1 VPAPNQSSMLVFLAI
16 AALVAWRMHAR
27 FRRLVGRQ
35 RFSPRRPWVTVTL
48 FPLLLAVIAVAIFPR
63 VDAGLALLGGLIA
76 GAGLGLY
83 GIRLTKFERTA
94 DGLFYTP
101 SAHIGIALSALLAG
115 RVLYRL
121 ATQLPALTGGAT
133 GPPPGLASSPL
144 TLAIVGTLAGYYVT
158 YAIGLL
164 RFERRAPD
172 SGPPGA
178 HPPA

>member
-1 VPAPNQSSMLVFLAI
+1 MPAPNQSSVLVFLAI
-16 AALVAWRMHAR
+16 AALVAWRMYAR

-48 FPLLLAVIAVAIFPR
+48 FPVLLAAIAATIFPR
-63 VDAGLALLGGLIA
+63 VDASLALLGGL
-76 GAGLGLY
+76 GVGVGLGLF

-115 RVLYRL
+115 RILYRL
-121 ATQLPALTGGAT
+121 ATQLPALTGGPA
-133 GPPPGLASSPL
+133 GPPPALASSPL
-144 TLAIVGTLAGYYVT
+144 TLVIVGTFAGYYVT

-172 SGPPGA
+172 SLPPGGT
-178 HPPA
+178 PPA

>member
-1 VPAPNQSSMLVFLAI
+1 MQTPNQSSVLIFLAI
-16 AALVAWRMHAR
+16 AALVAWRMYAR

-35 RFSPRRPWVTVTL
+35 RFSRRRPWVTVTL
-48 FPLLLAVIAVAIFPR
+48 FPLLLAAIAFSIFPR
-63 VDAGLALLGGLIA
+63 GDASLALFGGVIA

-94 DGLFYTP
+94 DELFYTP

-121 ATQLPALTGGAT
+121 ATQLPALTGGAA

-144 TLAIVGTLAGYYVT
+144 TLAIVGTFAGYYVS

-164 RFERRAPD
+164 RFERHAPV
-172 SGPPGA
+172 SLPAGTN
-178 HPPA
+178 PPA